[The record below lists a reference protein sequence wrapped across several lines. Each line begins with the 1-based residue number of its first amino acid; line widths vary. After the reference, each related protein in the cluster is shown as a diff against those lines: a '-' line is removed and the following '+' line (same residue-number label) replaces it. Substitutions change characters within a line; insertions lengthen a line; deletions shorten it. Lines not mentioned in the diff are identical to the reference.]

1 MKNRVR
7 AITGFAILFVL
18 LSTTVALA
26 ADFSG
31 DMIQTTQ
38 MGVKKLKIF
47 VSGDKSRVESEDSI
61 IITRIDKKVMWIIM
75 PQQRMYMEQS
85 LNPEHLMTPMDKY
98 PGEIER
104 TLIGREVIDGRAV
117 DKYRIVTAIAMGA
130 TEMKSTMYQWLAPDL
145 GFPIKM
151 AAEDGSWMVEYKNIR
166 QGGQAASLFE
176 VPAGFQKSSDQMMM
190 FPDESMEE
198 IPEEDT
204 WDY

>member
-1 MKNRVR
+1 MKNR
-7 AITGFAILFVL
+7 AGTITGLTVFFVL
-18 LSTTVALA
+18 LSTTMALA

-38 MGVKKLKIF
+38 MGVRKSKIF

-61 IITRIDKKVMWIIM
+61 IITRIDKKMMWIIM
-75 PQQRMYMEQS
+75 PQQKMYMEQS
-85 LNPEHLMTPMDKY
+85 LGPEHLMTPMDKY

-117 DKYRIVTAIAMGA
+117 DKYKIVTAVAMGA

-145 GFPIKM
+145 GFPVKM
-151 AAEDGSWMVEYKNIR
+151 AAEDGTWMVEYKNIR
-166 QGGQAASLFE
+166 LGGQAASLFE
-176 VPAGFQKSSDQMMM
+176 VPAGYKKSSEQMIY
-190 FPDESMEE
+190 PDEYMEE
-198 IPEEDT
+198 MPEDT